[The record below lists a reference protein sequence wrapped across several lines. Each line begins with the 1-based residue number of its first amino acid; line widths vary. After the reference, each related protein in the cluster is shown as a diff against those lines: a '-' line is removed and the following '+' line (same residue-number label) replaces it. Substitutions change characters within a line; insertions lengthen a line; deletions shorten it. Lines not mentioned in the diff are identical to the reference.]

1 MKKVFTVVLAALV
14 LTCAAACGNITR
26 YFGTEGVSERD
37 SVTSEVSELDSEE
50 FHTSVAESSE
60 DESEEES
67 EAESE
72 EESKAESKTDS
83 EAELD
88 TSKMSNPFVFEKM
101 AIDLPSDFNVDEAT
115 EEDSIKIVYS
125 DNAADTGDNYTFTS
139 AGSSDDISIYTQEAI
154 EETYISM
161 FEGFDGIDTY
171 TTLTCDGYD
180 ALSIS
185 YDINYADV
193 DMHQNQLYLF
203 TDDDTYIIT
212 FTTVADD
219 SADKKDEQFNESVKT
234 IIVG

>member
-1 MKKVFTVVLAALV
+1 MKKLFTVVLAALV
-14 LTCAAACGNITR
+14 LTCAAACGSTTS
-26 YFGTEGVSERD
+26 YSDGEEVSARGPVAVD
-37 SVTSEVSELDSEE
+37 TSELDSVEDIISE
-50 FHTSVAESSE
+50 DDSSEAESEEESE
-60 DESEEES
+60 DDSEEES
-67 EAESE
+67 EAES
-72 EESKAESKTDS
+72 KAES
-83 EAELD
+83 EAEID
-88 TSKMSNPFVFEKM
+88 TSEMSNPFVFEKM